1 MVLGAQ
7 VRAGGLPS
15 HTLAARVLHAAG
27 LWREGAVRMIIP
39 TGGIGEYPPSEAE
52 VAAVIL
58 DQAGI
63 PREAIL
69 LESKA
74 RNTRESALLVA
85 ELLIANGIRQVIVVT
100 DPLHCIRTVSA
111 FRDAGVEVVAAP
123 VYKSPTWRMP
133 RMRRAQFFRE
143 MGALIW
149 YGIRRRSP
157 R

>member
-7 VRAGGLPS
+7 VRAGGVPS

-39 TGGIGEYPPSEAE
+39 TGGVGEYPPSEAD
-52 VAAVIL
+52 AAAGIL
-58 DQAGI
+58 DQAGV
-63 PREAIL
+63 PRGAIL

-85 ELLIANGIRQVIVVT
+85 ELLIANGISRVIVVT

-123 VYKSPTWRMP
+123 VFGSPMWRIP
-133 RMRRAQFFRE
+133 GC
-143 MGALIW
+143 GALSFLERW
-149 YGIRRRSP
+149 GH
-157 R
+157 